1 MTRRIL
7 RNLSLFRIVIMQ
19 LSFAIFRT
27 FAYTA
32 DFAFTQTK
40 DLRISGWLAAEKENS
55 VSKLRTIAKDCR
67 ALNRWRLRH
76 ETRKFDERELRTA

>member
-55 VSKLRTIAKDCR
+55 VCETANNCE
-67 ALNRWRLRH
+67 RLPGPKSM
-76 ETRKFDERELRTA
+76 EAAP